1 MKSQQDFYSDYCNSI
16 FNPSGK
22 FSMSDYENICRL
34 YDSLYGSMMPD
45 NKDAA
50 ILDIGCGSGHF
61 LYYAKKK
68 GFTNSFGVDL
78 SPQQID
84 FCRKHVSPRCEKAD
98 AFDYLTG
105 KENSFDCIVAND
117 LIEHI
122 SKDHIVRLFRLIYDA
137 LKPGGCFLSKTPNMG
152 NPFSIYS
159 RYRDFTHEFGFTDI
173 SFRQVMRISGFVSA
187 EVTGLAGKRPFPES
201 ILVHSI
207 TFIMKK
213 LFQLQGYNAPEILS
227 PLLVGIAKK

>member
-1 MKSQQDFYSDYCNSI
+1 LKSQQDFYSDYCNSI
-16 FNPSGK
+16 FNPSGE
-22 FSMSDYENICRL
+22 FAPSDYENISKL
-34 YDSLYGSMMPD
+34 YDSIYGRLLPV
-45 NKDAA
+45 NKHAP

-61 LYYAKKK
+61 LYYAGKK
-68 GFTNSFGVDL
+68 GFTNFFGIDL
-78 SPQQID
+78 SPPQID
-84 FCRKHVSPRCEKAD
+84 FCRKHISPRCEKAD
-98 AFDYLTG
+98 VFDYLTG

-122 SKDHIVRLFRLIYDA
+122 PKAQVVKLLRLIYDA

-152 NPFSIYS
+152 NPFSLYP
-159 RYRDFTHEFGFTDI
+159 RYRDFTHEFGLTDI
-173 SFRQVMRISGFVSA
+173 SFRQVLRISGFVSA
-187 EVTGLAGKRPFPES
+187 EVTGLAGKRHFPES